1 MEHFVTLFDSFFLP
15 QGLALFESLQQHCSD
30 FTLWVLC
37 LDDEL
42 EQALLKLNLPSLCLL
57 SLSDLETT
65 HLKELRHQRTRAEYC
80 WTLTPWSIHWVFCQ
94 SPSATR
100 VTYIDA
106 DAFFFQNPKP
116 LLEEFGASK
125 KGVLITE
132 HAYAPEC
139 DGAALSGRYCVQFI
153 TFSVSTGLE
162 ILSWWKD
169 QCMAWCF
176 NRFENGLFGDQK
188 YLESFE
194 KLWPEQVFSVGR
206 EGQFQAPWNASIF
219 RPSEAL
225 MFHFHGLRVIDN
237 DHCLL
242 TDYSIPQTTLSQ
254 IYRPYVQL
262 IFNFCPRLLPS
273 IPRQSNNHLSWL
285 SGLKLRFRKTIV
297 LKLSHQLIPPYYG
310 VVSRGKVTIW

>member
-1 MEHFVTLFDSFFLP
+1 MEHFVTLFDSCFLP
-15 QGLALFESLQQHCSD
+15 QGLALLESLQLHCSD

-37 LDDEL
+37 LDHEV
-42 EQALLKLNLPSLCLL
+42 EQSLLKLNLPNLCLL

-65 HLKELRHQRTRAEYC
+65 HLRELRQQRSRAEYC

-94 SPSATR
+94 FPSAAR

-106 DAFFFQNPKP
+106 DTFFFQNPKP
-116 LLEEFGASK
+116 LLEEFGASQ

-139 DGAALSGRYCVQFI
+139 DGAILSGRYCVQFI

-194 KLWPEQVFSVGR
+194 KLWPDQVFSVGR

-219 RPSEAL
+219 RPSDAL
-225 MFHFHGLRVIDN
+225 MFHFHGLRLEGFR
-237 DHCLL
+237 CFL
-242 TDYSIPQTTLSQ
+242 THYTLPFTTLDQ
-254 IYRPYVQL
+254 IYKPYLAILFTKASLCFESPLMQQAAT
-262 IFNFCPRLLPS
+262 P
-273 IPRQSNNHLSWL
+273 LST
-285 SGLKLRFRKTIV
+285 RFRLWVRKKIV
-297 LKLSHQLIPPYYG
+297 FKLLRQPLPPFYAHYKYD
-310 VVSRGKVTIW
+310 SLNYW